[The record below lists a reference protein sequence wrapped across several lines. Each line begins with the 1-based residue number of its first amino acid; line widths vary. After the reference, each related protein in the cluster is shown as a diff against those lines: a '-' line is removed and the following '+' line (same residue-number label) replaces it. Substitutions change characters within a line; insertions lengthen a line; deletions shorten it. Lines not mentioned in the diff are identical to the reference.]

1 MFSYE
6 LSFSRRIKTVYTVA
20 EIMNRR
26 TAKGKIES
34 VVVENLIVAVIRVTK
49 FMNSFVP
56 MLRSA

>member
-6 LSFSRRIKTVYTVA
+6 LSFSRRIKIVYTVV

-26 TAKGKIES
+26 TARERIES
-34 VVVENLIVAVIRVTK
+34 VVVENLIVVVIRVTK
-49 FMNSFVP
+49 FVNTFVP